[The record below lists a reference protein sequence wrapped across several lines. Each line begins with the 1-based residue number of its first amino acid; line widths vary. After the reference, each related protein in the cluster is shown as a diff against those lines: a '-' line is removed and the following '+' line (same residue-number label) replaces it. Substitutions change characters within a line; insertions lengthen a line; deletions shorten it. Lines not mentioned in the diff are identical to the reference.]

1 MKVVSIGMDGMSR
14 KRIYLPPR
22 RYFVLNKPVG
32 CVSACRDAEHPTVL
46 DVFPPEEREGLFPIG
61 RLDKNTEGI
70 LLITDDGKLNH
81 RLLDPERHVE
91 KEYLLWAAG
100 ELNEPQLEQLRCGV
114 FLKGIPEPTRP
125 ARVEVVERSNLGK
138 LSVSLFENRRVL
150 AEEQPELAA
159 VQLRLWLTEGKRHQI
174 KRMLEAVGCS
184 VVWLRR
190 EAFAGIRLDDRL
202 RPGQYRPLTEE
213 ERTSLG
219 L

>member
-1 MKVVSIGMDGMSR
+1 MSH
-14 KRIYLPPR
+14 KRIILPPR
-22 RYFVLNKPVG
+22 RYFMLNKSVG

-46 DVFPPEEREGLFPIG
+46 DGFPPEEREGLFPIG

-100 ELNEPQLEQLRCGV
+100 KLEERQLEQLRCGV

-125 ARVEVVERSNLGK
+125 ARVEVTGCACLGK
-138 LSVSLFENRRVL
+138 IPVPLFENRRLL
-150 AEEQPELAA
+150 AEEQPEQPA
-159 VQLRLWLTEGKRHQI
+159 VQLRLWLTEGKRHQV

-202 RPGQYRPLTEE
+202 QPGQYRPLTEE
-213 ERTSLG
+213 EKNSLKI
-219 L
+219 